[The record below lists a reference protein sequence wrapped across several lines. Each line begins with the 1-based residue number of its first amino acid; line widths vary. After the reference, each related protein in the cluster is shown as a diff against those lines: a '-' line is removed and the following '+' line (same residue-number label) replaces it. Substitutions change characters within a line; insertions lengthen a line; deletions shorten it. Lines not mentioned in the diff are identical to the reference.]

1 MAASTMGYNAWVVIH
16 GPIGRKLGLNHA
28 GGLLG
33 PGDRG
38 NVAIGRAIRLGMMNL
53 AGLKTDLVDRACLG
67 QAFTYGVVIAE
78 DELASP
84 WPPLPTSS
92 EELGVGKERVSTC
105 RTGWWTYHKKKN

>member
-1 MAASTMGYNAWVVIH
+1 MGGMAASTMGYNAWVVIH

-53 AGLKTDLVDRACLG
+53 AGLKTDLRS
-67 QAFTYGVVIAE
+67 
-78 DELASP
+78 DERR
-84 WPPLPTSS
+84 
-92 EELGVGKERVSTC
+92 VGKDVSVRVDLGGSC
-105 RTGWWTYHKKKN
+105 RIQKKTTKRTSQEVATLPNSDIIYRNKK

>member
-1 MAASTMGYNAWVVIH
+1 MAGCTVEHMPLLCAIYEILFEPENEGMGGMAASTMGYNAWVVIH

-53 AGLKTDLVDRACLG
+53 AGLKTDQIG
-67 QAFTYGVVIAE
+67 S
-78 DELASP
+78 ASCR
-84 WPPLPTSS
+84 
-92 EELGVGKERVSTC
+92 ERGGEYV
-105 RTGWWTYHKKKN
+105 